1 MDKQELVS
9 VIIPAYN
16 LESYIERSLRSVLE
30 QTYENIEIIVVNDGS
45 KDKTAQVAE
54 KILRN
59 AGKSY
64 RIINQE
70 NQGVSV
76 ARNIGL
82 SVAQGKYIKF
92 LDGDDTLFP
101 WTIEELV
108 RAIEENNCDIA
119 FGGQNVVNL
128 KGKVLYRYDE
138 MYKYVQGIY
147 EASEILRAFLLRITH
162 ISLNSSIFL
171 KEIID
176 KNLIK
181 FIPGAKYSEDNEFI
195 SKYLYYARNVFVFN
209 KAVAKALYRLKST
222 TKIPSLS
229 AFHNVGA
236 MLRLKRFFEERNV
249 QEIAKIIELEC
260 IPDSYVW
267 TIGNLAFNGYPLFDW
282 LRIAKMDKVRRNIIS
297 CKIHNKHTKFGKQ
310 QNFLINLFR
319 FSPFLV
325 YVLLRSYAC
334 ILRIMHKYG

>member
-1 MDKQELVS
+1 MINKQELVS

-54 KILRN
+54 KILKN
-59 AGKSY
+59 AGKIY
-64 RIINQE
+64 KIINQK
-70 NQGVSV
+70 NQGASV
-76 ARNIGL
+76 ARNTGL
-82 SVAQGKYIKF
+82 TAAQGKYIKF

-101 WTIEELV
+101 WTVEELV
-108 RAIEENNCDIA
+108 GAIEENKCDIA

-128 KGKVLYRYDE
+128 KGKILYRYDE
-138 MYKYVQGIY
+138 MYEYTQGVY
-147 EASEILRAFLLRITH
+147 ESKEILKKFLLQTMH

-176 KNLIK
+176 KNFIK
-181 FIPGAKYSEDNEFI
+181 FTPGTRYSEDNEFI
-195 SKYLYYARNVFVFN
+195 SKYLYYSGSGYVFN
-209 KAVAKALYRLKST
+209 KAVANALYRIKST

-229 AFHNVGA
+229 VFHNVGA
-236 MLRLKRFFEERNV
+236 MLRLKRFFEERRER
-249 QEIAKIIELEC
+249 EIAKIIESEC
-260 IPDSYVW
+260 IPAAYTW

-282 LRIAKMDKVRRNIIS
+282 LRIARMDKVRRNVIS
-297 CKIHNKHTKFGKQ
+297 YKIHNKNTKFGKQ
-310 QNFLINLFR
+310 QNFLISLFR

-325 YVLLRSYAC
+325 YVLLRSYSY
-334 ILRIMHKYG
+334 ILKILHR

>member
-1 MDKQELVS
+1 MMNKQELVS

-16 LESYIERSLRSVLE
+16 LENYIERSLRSILE

-45 KDKTAQVAE
+45 KDRTVEIAE
-54 KILRN
+54 KVLKKS
-59 AGKSY
+59 GKPY
-64 RIINQE
+64 KIVTQE
-70 NQGVSV
+70 NRGASV
-76 ARNIGL
+76 ARNTGL
-82 SVAQGKYIKF
+82 AAAQGKYIKF

-108 RAIEENNCDIA
+108 SALEENNCDIA

-138 MYKYVQGIY
+138 MYQYVQGIY
-147 EASEILRAFLLRITH
+147 ETHKILRKFLLRVTH

-181 FIPGAKYSEDNEFI
+181 FTPGAKYSEDNEFI

-209 KAVAKALYRLKST
+209 KAVANALYRLNST

-229 AFHNVGA
+229 VFHNVGA
-236 MLRLKRFFEERNV
+236 MLRLKKFFEKRNA

-260 IPDSYVW
+260 IPESYVW

-282 LRIAKMDKVRRNIIS
+282 LKIARMDIVRRNIIS
-297 CKIHNKHTKFGKQ
+297 CKFHNKNTKFGKQ
-310 QNFLINLFR
+310 QKFLIKLFS

-325 YVLLRSYAC
+325 YVLLRSYSY
-334 ILRIMHKYG
+334 ILKVLHR